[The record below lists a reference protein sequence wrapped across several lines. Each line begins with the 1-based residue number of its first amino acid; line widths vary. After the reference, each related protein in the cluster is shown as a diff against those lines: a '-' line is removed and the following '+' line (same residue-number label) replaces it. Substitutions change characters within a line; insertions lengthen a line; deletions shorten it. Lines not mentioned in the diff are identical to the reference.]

1 MPFLPPNQ
9 QHQNT
14 EVAVF
19 SANKDE
25 TCGTDEVLVNNKF
38 LCKRA
43 KVKGALLLKGAQAG
57 CSFSFFIPFN
67 VLVGVPQSLIN
78 IFLELTPQIPWTV

>member
-1 MPFLPPNQ
+1 M
-9 QHQNT
+9 
-14 EVAVF
+14 F
-19 SANKDE
+19 SANEDE
-25 TCGTDEVLVNNKF
+25 TCDTDEVLVNNKF

-67 VLVGVPQSLIN
+67 VLVGMPQSLIN